1 MSTCAN
7 CFTKINYDEDGGHIY
22 FDGSVLCP
30 DCEGAKMVEEVFDK
44 AVDNNLIDEIVEER
58 NFIVNTLRQFI
69 ETDEIWEQLVDN
81 KEARKLFINNLQV
94 LFMQETENSILIELA
109 TTKQKD

>member
-1 MSTCAN
+1 MP
-7 CFTKINYDEDGGHIY
+7 KEKLIH
-22 FDGSVLCP
+22 
-30 DCEGAKMVEEVFDK
+30 KMVEEVFDK

-109 TTKQKD
+109 TTKHGNE

>member
-1 MSTCAN
+1 
-7 CFTKINYDEDGGHIY
+7 
-22 FDGSVLCP
+22 
-30 DCEGAKMVEEVFDK
+30 MVDEVFDK
-44 AVDNNLIDEIVEER
+44 QLDSNLIDEIVEER
-58 NFIVNTLRQFI
+58 LFIVNTLREFI

-109 TTKQKD
+109 TTKHEDK

>member
-1 MSTCAN
+1 VP
-7 CFTKINYDEDGGHIY
+7 KEKLIH
-22 FDGSVLCP
+22 
-30 DCEGAKMVEEVFDK
+30 KMVEEVFDK

>member
-1 MSTCAN
+1 MP
-7 CFTKINYDEDGGHIY
+7 K
-22 FDGSVLCP
+22 
-30 DCEGAKMVEEVFDK
+30 AKAIHTMVDEVFDK
-44 AVDNNLIDEIVEER
+44 QVDSNLIDEIVEER
-58 NFIVNTLRQFI
+58 LFIVNTLKEFI

-109 TTKQKD
+109 TTKHGSE

>member
-1 MSTCAN
+1 
-7 CFTKINYDEDGGHIY
+7 
-22 FDGSVLCP
+22 
-30 DCEGAKMVEEVFDK
+30 MVEEVFDK

>member
-1 MSTCAN
+1 MQAHW
-7 CFTKINYDEDGGHIY
+7 ID
-22 FDGSVLCP
+22 L
-30 DCEGAKMVEEVFDK
+30 KMVEEVFDK

>member
-1 MSTCAN
+1 MARPKAIHT
-7 CFTKINYDEDGGHIY
+7 
-22 FDGSVLCP
+22 
-30 DCEGAKMVEEVFDK
+30 MVDEVFDK
-44 AVDNNLIDEIVEER
+44 QLDSNLIDEIVEER
-58 NFIVNTLRQFI
+58 LFIVNTLREFI

-109 TTKQKD
+109 TTKHGDE